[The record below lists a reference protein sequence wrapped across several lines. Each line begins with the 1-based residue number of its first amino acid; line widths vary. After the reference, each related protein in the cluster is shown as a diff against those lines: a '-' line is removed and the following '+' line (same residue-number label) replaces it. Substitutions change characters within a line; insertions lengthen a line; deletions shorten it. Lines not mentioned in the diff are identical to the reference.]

1 MIDNAAIFIQSGHN
15 IASERVSSINDNTM
29 RSHFHSY
36 FELFYLEKGKRAVVA
51 GERSYLLGPHEFI
64 IFPPYTMHHSFS
76 EPDVA
81 FARIVLYF
89 APDTIPEALELRLR
103 QETKPH
109 AIASTQ
115 QQQDFYNQ
123 LCALMAEQDPQNKEA
138 FQDEALHS
146 RLNLLLISALRHE
159 SKDVA
164 PQSEPKIAKI
174 VQYVHNHYFQELS
187 LDDLAEM
194 FFINKFS
201 LCREFKRFTMC
212 SFVEYLNK
220 IRVLHAQRLFVETP
234 CAALWSISTRSAYST
249 PSAYLS
255 KATRALPRS
264 RLMSVSVVSPTL
276 NVSLLSTP
284 IRPQRRCA
292 SKCDSSATNHH
303 PSNALKARRQYA
315 RTSESYRTHVQPQT
329 NL

>member
-1 MIDNAAIFIQSGHN
+1 MIDNAAIFMQSGHS
-15 IASERVSSINDNTM
+15 IASERISSVNDNTM

-89 APDTIPEALELRLR
+89 APDTIPEALELKLR

-220 IRVLHAQRLFVETP
+220 IRVLHAQRLFVESDKSITQIAIDVGFGSLTHFERVFAQHTHQTP
-234 CAALWSISTRSAYST
+234 KKMCQQMRQLRDQSPSI
-249 PSAYLS
+249 
-255 KATRALPRS
+255 
-264 RLMSVSVVSPTL
+264 
-276 NVSLLSTP
+276 
-284 IRPQRRCA
+284 
-292 SKCDSSATNHH
+292 
-303 PSNALKARRQYA
+303 
-315 RTSESYRTHVQPQT
+315 
-329 NL
+329 

>member
-1 MIDNAAIFIQSGHN
+1 MIDNAAIFMQSGHN
-15 IASERVSSINDNTM
+15 IASERISSVNDNTM

-109 AIASTQ
+109 AIASSQ

-123 LCALMAEQDPQNKEA
+123 LCALMAEQDPQNKED
-138 FQDEALHS
+138 FHEVALHS

-220 IRVLHAQRLFVETP
+220 IRVLHAQRLFVESDKSITQIAIDVGFGSLTHFERVFAQHTHQTP
-234 CAALWSISTRSAYST
+234 KKMCQQMRQLRDKSPSI
-249 PSAYLS
+249 
-255 KATRALPRS
+255 
-264 RLMSVSVVSPTL
+264 
-276 NVSLLSTP
+276 
-284 IRPQRRCA
+284 
-292 SKCDSSATNHH
+292 
-303 PSNALKARRQYA
+303 
-315 RTSESYRTHVQPQT
+315 
-329 NL
+329 

>member
-1 MIDNAAIFIQSGHN
+1 MIDNAAIFMQSGHS
-15 IASERVSSINDNTM
+15 IASERISSVNDNTM

-109 AIASTQ
+109 AIASSQ

-123 LCALMAEQDPQNKEA
+123 LCALMAEQDPQNKED
-138 FQDEALHS
+138 FHEVALHS

-187 LDDLAEM
+187 LCSSSTNSRCAV
-194 FFINKFS
+194 S
-201 LCREFKRFTMC
+201 L
-212 SFVEYLNK
+212 SDS
-220 IRVLHAQRLFVETP
+220 P
-234 CAALWSISTRSAYST
+234 CAALWSISTRSACST
-249 PSAYLS
+249 HSAYLS
-255 KATRALPRS
+255 KATKALPRS
-264 RLMSVSVVSPTL
+264 RLMLALVVSPTL
-276 NVSLLSTP
+276 SASLLSTP

-303 PSNALKARRQYA
+303 PSKALRPRRQPA
-315 RTSESYRTHVQPQT
+315 RSSESCRTLVLPQIS
-329 NL
+329 L